1 MNTERQRSQKKEK
14 EERKTEGGR
23 ELTGHSIYRPGALRP
38 MLGNI
43 ILKNPLELHMVT
55 HTSNPSY
62 MGGRGKVMVQG
73 QPR

>member
-43 ILKNPLELHMVT
+43 I
-55 HTSNPSY
+55 
-62 MGGRGKVMVQG
+62 
-73 QPR
+73 

>member
-43 ILKNPLELHMVT
+43 ILKKSFRAAHGDS
-55 HTSNPSY
+55 H
-62 MGGRGKVMVQG
+62 Q
-73 QPR
+73 